1 MNLSLVDPFILAQ
14 DYPEVHAGHLRSG
27 HATCLRF
34 NHRGDFLA
42 SGRVDGTVVIFDIE
56 TNGVA
61 RKLRGHTRQMQSL
74 RKLVSR
80 WTIPTEL
87 FAGLEMHSLGPAGWL
102 EASSGQI

>member
-1 MNLSLVDPFILAQ
+1 MVLL
-14 DYPEVHAGHLRSG
+14 GSG

-34 NHRGDFLA
+34 NRKGDLLA

-74 RKLVSR
+74 RYDFRFPVGVGMLMREKLVSGR
-80 WTIPTEL
+80 TVSPEL
-87 FAGLEMHSLGPAGWL
+87 IAGLEMHFVGLKRWL
-102 EASSGQI
+102 KTSHGQV

>member
-14 DYPEVHAGHLRSG
+14 DYPEVHAGHLRQWDPSCAFASRGGGLTDSAFATVLGSG

-74 RKLVSR
+74 RY
-80 WTIPTEL
+80 
-87 FAGLEMHSLGPAGWL
+87 GPL
-102 EASSGQI
+102 